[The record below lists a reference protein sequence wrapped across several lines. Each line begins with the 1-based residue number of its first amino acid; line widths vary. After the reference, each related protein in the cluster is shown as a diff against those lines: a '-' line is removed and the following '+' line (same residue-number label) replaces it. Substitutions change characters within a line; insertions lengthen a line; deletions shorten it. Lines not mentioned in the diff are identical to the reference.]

1 LGNPAKKRG
10 ADLVLDP
17 IVIKLFEVVW
27 LEEIGLLAFNI
38 GLDLTMGLIGFG
50 VLVAV
55 TMVIS
60 GFIKWAW
67 IKLH

>member
-1 LGNPAKKRG
+1 
-10 ADLVLDP
+10 VLDP